1 MIGSKLSEL
10 RKFNKMSLRSL
21 SESTGISVT
30 FLSDIEHGR
39 GNPSIDNLKLIA
51 KTFNVSPAFF
61 IEDSLD
67 SSIIIDDE
75 LLNLI
80 SDFKDWSN
88 YDKQEL
94 ISYLKAKKIIR
105 SFDK

>member
-10 RKFNKMSLRSL
+10 RKSNKMSLKTL
-21 SESTGISVT
+21 SEATGISVT

-39 GNPSIDNLKLIA
+39 SKPSIDSLKSIA

-61 IEDSLD
+61 LD
-67 SSIIIDDE
+67 DTLDLNSNIDIE
-75 LLNLI
+75 LLKLI
-80 SDFKDWSN
+80 SDFNDWNN

-94 ISYLKAKKIIR
+94 ITYLKAKKIIR
-105 SFDK
+105 DFDK